1 MTSRRT
7 NNQKT
12 VVKANVTCDF
22 DCVEY
27 SPERRNV
34 LQKNRSLLGESDFSI
49 FTSGIRLGIALMLT
63 TMESACV
70 CEIQYS
76 LNESR
81 QPLISHH
88 LRTMKKAGWLLSE
101 RWKRWTFY
109 SLVPDKKE
117 AMMTLIKGFG
127 Q

>member
-1 MTSRRT
+1 MTSRGTDER
-7 NNQKT
+7 KS
-12 VVKANVTCDF
+12 VVKSTVTCDF

-27 SPERRNV
+27 SPERREV

-49 FTSGIRLGIALMLT
+49 FTSGIRIGIVLMLT
-63 TMESACV
+63 SMESACV
-70 CEIQYS
+70 CEIQYA

-101 RWKRWTFY
+101 KWKKWTFY
-109 SLVPDKKE
+109 SLVPEKKK
-117 AMMTLIKGFG
+117 AMMSLI
-127 Q
+127 QEYCQ